1 MIVWIKTLKP
11 VPALQEIHSIILVPA
26 KKISVQEMRAFS
38 AVRLNTPMLN
48 KTSSKNL
55 AKKNLPMRNRMI
67 LFLFSLLM
75 LPSVSFAAEL
85 TNPLYTTDIRE
96 VISRIIQAIL
106 GVTGAIALL
115 MFVYGGFLW
124 LISGGENEKV
134 KKGKETMKWAVL
146 GLAVIIGAYMIVS
159 TIINALEKGVVA

>member
-1 MIVWIKTLKP
+1 
-11 VPALQEIHSIILVPA
+11 
-26 KKISVQEMRAFS
+26 
-38 AVRLNTPMLN
+38 
-48 KTSSKNL
+48 
-55 AKKNLPMRNRMI
+55 MRNRMI

-106 GVTGAIALL
+106 GVTGAVALL

-124 LISGGENEKV
+124 LIPGGENEKV

-159 TIINALEKGVVA
+159 TIINALEKGIVA

>member
-1 MIVWIKTLKP
+1 MP
-11 VPALQEIHSIILVPA
+11 N
-26 KKISVQEMRAFS
+26 R
-38 AVRLNTPMLN
+38 
-48 KTSSKNL
+48 TSSKNS
-55 AKKNLPMRNRMI
+55 AKKNLPMRNRII
-67 LFLFSLLM
+67 LFLFSFLI
-75 LPSVSFAAEL
+75 LPSVGFAAEL

-96 VISRIIQAIL
+96 VIARIIQAIL
-106 GVTGAIALL
+106 GVTGAVALL

-124 LISGGENEKV
+124 LISGGENEKI